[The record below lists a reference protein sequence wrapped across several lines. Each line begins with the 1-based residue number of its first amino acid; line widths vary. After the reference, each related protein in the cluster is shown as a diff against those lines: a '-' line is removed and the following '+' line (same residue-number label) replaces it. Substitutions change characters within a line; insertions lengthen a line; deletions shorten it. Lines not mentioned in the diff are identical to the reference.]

1 MRIQNLHL
9 SNEREGKMR
18 RRRRKKEKEKKTNRG
33 EEDPISQQNSL
44 DIITPDFLCPPLL
57 HKLGDVWLYISWN
70 SQICFIHVQK
80 SARNWTIENFLLSCN
95 MKRSV
100 ADRRPSPGM

>member
-18 RRRRKKEKEKKTNRG
+18 RRRRRRRKKKEKNKKTNRG
-33 EEDPISQQNSL
+33 EEDPILQQNSL

-57 HKLGDVWLYISWN
+57 QKLGDVWLYTSWN

-80 SARNWTIENFLLSCN
+80 SARNWTIETFC
-95 MKRSV
+95 
-100 ADRRPSPGM
+100 

>member
-18 RRRRKKEKEKKTNRG
+18 RRRRRRRRKKKKKKKKEKFGCIHRG
-33 EEDPISQQNSL
+33 IHRSALSMCRSQQEIGQL
-44 DIITPDFLCPPLL
+44 I
-57 HKLGDVWLYISWN
+57 
-70 SQICFIHVQK
+70 
-80 SARNWTIENFLLSCN
+80 FLLSCN

-100 ADRRPSPGM
+100 ADRRRSPGM